1 MRIVGLI
8 EKKEPNVEK
17 VIEEPVEQKSAEPV
31 EEMTEPTPVKKPRS
45 RAKK

>member
-8 EKKEPNVEK
+8 EKKEPEVVE
-17 VIEEPVEQKSAEPV
+17 VAEEPVEQKSAEPV
-31 EEMTEPTPVKKPRS
+31 EEMAEPTPAKKPRS